1 MSSSRSM
8 SGRTQVL
15 PPPFKPNIDKSGLK
29 RMRRTIEPVRGGA
42 GGLAAPKTEWPGGC
56 DAVRPFWI
64 RSQYVRACLALQV
77 EYLNSGI
84 AFNSSLVALKTAWS
98 GYHGL
103 GFDVVAG
110 AVLVFA
116 APVVVDD
123 AGRLPPAGGVAL
135 APV

>member
-1 MSSSRSM
+1 ML
-8 SGRTQVL
+8 L
-15 PPPFKPNIDKSGLK
+15 PPVILASGFQRRKDAAHHAGQGVALEAK
-29 RMRRTIEPVRGGA
+29 R
-42 GGLAAPKTEWPGGC
+42 PGGS

-64 RSQYVRACLALQV
+64 ESQCFTACLVPQV

-84 AFNSSLVALKTAWS
+84 AFNSSLVALNTAWS

-103 GFDVVAG
+103 GFEAVAVAG

-116 APVVVDD
+116 APVVVDV
-123 AGRLPPAGGVAL
+123 AGRVPAAGGFAL